1 MTHPYFAIP
10 TPLVIGHR
18 GCAGECPENTLP
30 SFERALAAGAA
41 ILETDLHLSRDG
53 VPVLIHD
60 PVVDRVC
67 ESSGG
72 VGERTLAEL
81 QQLDAGHHF
90 TLDGGRSHPFRG
102 QGIRIPTFEEALKAF
117 PGARFNVEIKADEP
131 GCVEAVLD
139 VVVRN
144 RRESLTLLTAGDDAI
159 MQRLRRT
166 IEQRR
171 VHVAQGA
178 SVADIVAVLR
188 SAEDGSP
195 PATPSM
201 ALQIP
206 CEFGGRA
213 LATRELIDH
222 AHAHDIQIHV
232 WTINDADEMD
242 ALLALGVD
250 GIVSDFPELLA
261 QRIGRRGTDRAE

>member
-1 MTHPYFAIP
+1 VTHPYFAIP
-10 TPLVIGHR
+10 IPIVIGHR

-41 ILETDLHLSRDG
+41 ILETDLHVSRDG

-67 ESSGG
+67 DGSGR
-72 VGERTLAEL
+72 VSDLSLAEL
-81 QQLDAGHHF
+81 QRLDAGHHF

-102 QGIRIPTFEEALKAF
+102 KGFRIPTFEEALKNF
-117 PGARFNVEIKADEP
+117 PGARFNVEIKADGP
-131 GCVEAVLD
+131 GCVEAAVN
-139 VVVRN
+139 VVARN
-144 RRESLTLLTAGDDAI
+144 HRESLTLLTAGDDAI
-159 MQRLRRT
+159 MQRLRSHL
-166 IEQRR
+166 EQKRIP
-171 VHVAQGA
+171 VAQGA

-188 SAEDGSP
+188 SAADASAP
-195 PATPSM
+195 DTASM

-206 CEFGGRA
+206 REFGGRP
-213 LATRELIDH
+213 LVTPELIEH
-222 AHAHDIQIHV
+222 AHAHHIQIHV

-242 ALLALGVD
+242 DLLALGVD

-261 QRIGRRGTDRAE
+261 QRIARRCADTGG